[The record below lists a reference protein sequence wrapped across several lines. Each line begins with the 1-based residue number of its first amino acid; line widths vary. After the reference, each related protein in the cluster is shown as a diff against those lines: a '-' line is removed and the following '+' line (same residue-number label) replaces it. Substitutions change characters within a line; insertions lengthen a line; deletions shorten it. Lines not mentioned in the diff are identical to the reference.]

1 MKPVYFSKYI
11 YFLIPSGDYSNAADA
26 TYNVIFLLTSCL
38 ATPAGWWSDVSF
50 FLHVFHSLSYFN
62 SIFLSI
68 AVTHHY
74 LSLSLLFSR
83 PIILNPATPPQSFF
97 LFFFKFYR
105 YLWSPRFRNQIKTW
119 YSTKCWDFNKNK
131 KGKKDLKKK
140 MVPVDWSCHRTAP
153 ESFAPK
159 EKANALVVLSYYI
172 SAQSCY
178 V

>member
-131 KGKKDLKKK
+131 KGKKDIKKNG
-140 MVPVDWSCHRTAP
+140 SGR
-153 ESFAPK
+153 
-159 EKANALVVLSYYI
+159 LVVSSHSPGKFRSKRKSKCACCAVLLHQRSEL
-172 SAQSCY
+172 
-178 V
+178 